1 MLLLSPPL
9 PSLQPYPETTSGFE
23 RTNSRSLST
32 SSDAEQAQR
41 GSIQA
46 GQTDPSDSNVST
58 PLQQLSDERLS
69 SSFQD
74 LHQPSSVG
82 TPQSSYPEEQMS
94 QGAQP
99 AQQQQAWTPNVQ
111 QPPLQQR
118 TLQPQQPQTSEGE
131 RGRIPSGTPPLQTEG
146 IKSAPP
152 LTDPP
157 QQPSSGIPPYAM
169 CAGSGMMPQFKQYPR
184 ASPNWSSYK
193 ERMGGP
199 PVYPQPG
206 HSAGPAPNSGYPQL
220 RQVYEPEYSPAT
232 YGRQSFVMPHPTAGH
247 PLQHPGI
254 EGVPG
259 GPHPPQPYS
268 PHYPPY
274 PSLQMHQYQYHQQQQ
289 QRNMAMYPSQ
299 MSRQLQQ
306 QQEMAAY
313 HHHQQQQAQR
323 QQQQLAMHARY
334 AASGYAHPPNRGMP
348 LMPTGYHPSSAQ
360 GHHFSMS
367 PSSSAAS
374 TERESLLKSTIIQK
388 QHQATAQPDGWSR
401 GSPQR
406 PPSTG
411 SSASQPPT
419 PQPPMSRTKSND
431 KPHYAPPEGKA
442 VTTVA
447 HLAKSESSAVRE
459 SAVKRGRMH
468 DWSTTVEG
476 VSPQLMKFR
485 RMMPQDCGECWGWGN
500 SKVGGVRKEPI
511 DTRIKLCR
519 NVMSCG

>member
-1 MLLLSPPL
+1 MLLPSPPL

-41 GSIQA
+41 GSVQA
-46 GQTDPSDSNVST
+46 GQIDPSDSNVST

-94 QGAQP
+94 QGSQP

-111 QPPLQQR
+111 QPPPQQR
-118 TLQPQQPQTSEGE
+118 TLQPQTVEGE

-146 IKSAPP
+146 VKSAPP

-157 QQPSSGIPPYAM
+157 QQPGSGIPPYAM
-169 CAGSGMMPQFKQYPR
+169 SAGSGMMPQFKQYPR
-184 ASPNWSSYK
+184 ASPSWSSYK

-199 PVYPQPG
+199 TVYQQPG
-206 HSAGPAPNSGYPQL
+206 YPAGPTPNSGYPQL
-220 RQVYEPEYSPAT
+220 RQVYESEYSPAQ
-232 YGRQSFVMPHPTAGH
+232 YGRHSFVMPHPTAGH

-259 GPHPPQPYS
+259 GHHPPQPYS

-274 PSLQMHQYQYHQQQQ
+274 PSLQMHQYHQQQQ

-299 MSRQLQQ
+299 MSRQLQH

-313 HHHQQQQAQR
+313 HHHQQQQQVQAQR
-323 QQQQLAMHARY
+323 QQQLAMHARY
-334 AASGYAHPPNRGMP
+334 AASGYTHPPNRGMS

-374 TERESLLKSTIIQK
+374 TERESLHKSTILQK
-388 QHQATAQPDGWSR
+388 QHQTAAQPDGWSR

-431 KPHYAPPEGKA
+431 KPHYTPPEGKTL
-442 VTTVA
+442 TTVA

-459 SAVKRGRMH
+459 GAVKRGRMP

-476 VSPQLMKFR
+476 VSPQLMKIR
-485 RMMPQDCGECWGWGN
+485 RMMPQDCGEC
-500 SKVGGVRKEPI
+500 
-511 DTRIKLCR
+511 
-519 NVMSCG
+519 